1 MIRKYLIFILILFF
15 FKSTAF
21 GAASDGQGTISK
33 KKHNQNPYT
42 LAEETIKR
50 AKKLEKKNKI
60 NKAKKNYE
68 KALKYL
74 LKSNA
79 DFPAQADTL
88 NLLGFTHRK
97 IGDFEN
103 AEIYYE
109 LGLLL
114 EPNHFGINEYLGE
127 LYVQTNRIEKAKER
141 LKVLQN
147 CNCKEFKELKNAI
160 NSGKS
165 KY

>member
-1 MIRKYLIFILILFF
+1 MLKVLVFEL
-15 FKSTAF
+15 
-21 GAASDGQGTISK
+21 GV
-33 KKHNQNPYT
+33 
-42 LAEETIKR
+42 IK
-50 AKKLEKKNKI
+50 
-60 NKAKKNYE
+60 
-68 KALKYL
+68 
-74 LKSNA
+74 
-79 DFPAQADTL
+79 
-88 NLLGFTHRK
+88 
-97 IGDFEN
+97 
-103 AEIYYE
+103 EIYYE